1 MTLVAPRH
9 LGEEGSVET
18 RRGDL
23 LLAALVAVVLAAV
36 VTAAGSTYDD
46 VEPVAYLWAVG
57 FGLLMLVRRDRPLLV
72 LALTTVG
79 FFSYYAS
86 GFPPIGVGVPM
97 AAALY
102 SAAEVGA
109 VRAAIATGVVVL
121 GLSTAYRLAVGQGT
135 AFVLGYELVYHASL
149 MAAAVA
155 LGHVVRVS
163 RALRRRT
170 DQVTG
175 LLVRQGE
182 LDASARLR
190 EERLSLARELH
201 DSLGHSL
208 SVAGLY
214 AQVAQEAGSDRT
226 AGTQALALVRES
238 VLDGLAHLRRT
249 VAVLRSPRPDDDQ
262 APGLAD
268 VAGLMT
274 APRAAGY
281 DTTVE
286 VADVDVPESVGTA
299 AYRVVQEAVTNAI
312 RHSTGNRIEVR
323 VAVDGDGPLEVTVR
337 DDGRTPGRLE
347 VEPGHGL
354 AGMRERLRTLGGT
367 LDVTPG
373 HSGWTVRARIPLPRP
388 ADVNTGGAS

>member
-1 MTLVAPRH
+1 M
-9 LGEEGSVET
+9 ET

-238 VLDGLAHLRRT
+238 VLDGLAT
-249 VAVLRSPRPDDDQ
+249 CAARSRCCG
-262 APGLAD
+262 A
-268 VAGLMT
+268 
-274 APRAAGY
+274 
-281 DTTVE
+281 
-286 VADVDVPESVGTA
+286 
-299 AYRVVQEAVTNAI
+299 
-312 RHSTGNRIEVR
+312 
-323 VAVDGDGPLEVTVR
+323 
-337 DDGRTPGRLE
+337 
-347 VEPGHGL
+347 
-354 AGMRERLRTLGGT
+354 
-367 LDVTPG
+367 
-373 HSGWTVRARIPLPRP
+373 RARTTTRP
-388 ADVNTGGAS
+388 PVWPTSRAS